1 MIDTAY
7 LLTILFIFVR
17 LSAFFI
23 LFKVIFPNGTP
34 SAMKLFLS
42 MIIAVS
48 IAGGVE
54 KVNVEIINSNYVFI
68 MYILNEIITGVI
80 LGLTTNIIF
89 EILTL
94 AGSWIDVHIGLS
106 MVSMMDANMA
116 NMTTVTAKFLQYLA
130 MVIFF
135 VSDAHL
141 LVIKSLI
148 HSVNIVPLGNNI
160 ITNESLM
167 ALMDVIIEYFFIGIK
182 IALPIV
188 LVIILTDVCMGLISK
203 VVPQINVMI
212 LGMPVK
218 MTVGLLLLSI
228 SISFIAKIFISTL
241 SNVPSMINKILSLA
255 PIMIIF
261 ASEEKTEEATPKK
274 KSDARKKGQIA
285 RSKDV
290 GVAITTIAVLLVIIT
305 LSDKIVDVFKNN
317 IVYYLQ
323 NIDSITISEINLKVI
338 SSNVIKAFLSAILP
352 FVLPIML
359 AGIVGSLM
367 QTGFLLSGEGL
378 KPSFSKL
385 NPINGFKNMFSMRKT
400 FDLIKNLIIVTV
412 VVYIG
417 YSFMTSNYESILQ
430 ISSLYLPSIGTE
442 VKGLVVSLFTK
453 ITILLVVLAA
463 IDYFVQ
469 FKFHQKDLRMTKQE
483 IKEEYKQAEGDQQ
496 VKAKIKQKQRAMSR
510 QRMMQAVGDATVV
523 ITNPTHIA
531 VAIKYEEGKN
541 SAPKLVAKGAEN
553 LAIKIKDVAREN
565 NVPIIENKP
574 LARLIYKKVEIEHEI
589 PQDMYQAV
597 AEILVVIFKMKGKK

>member
-228 SISFIAKIFISTL
+228 SISFIAKIFIT
-241 SNVPSMINKILSLA
+241 
-255 PIMIIF
+255 
-261 ASEEKTEEATPKK
+261 
-274 KSDARKKGQIA
+274 
-285 RSKDV
+285 
-290 GVAITTIAVLLVIIT
+290 
-305 LSDKIVDVFKNN
+305 
-317 IVYYLQ
+317 
-323 NIDSITISEINLKVI
+323 
-338 SSNVIKAFLSAILP
+338 
-352 FVLPIML
+352 
-359 AGIVGSLM
+359 
-367 QTGFLLSGEGL
+367 
-378 KPSFSKL
+378 
-385 NPINGFKNMFSMRKT
+385 
-400 FDLIKNLIIVTV
+400 
-412 VVYIG
+412 
-417 YSFMTSNYESILQ
+417 
-430 ISSLYLPSIGTE
+430 
-442 VKGLVVSLFTK
+442 
-453 ITILLVVLAA
+453 
-463 IDYFVQ
+463 
-469 FKFHQKDLRMTKQE
+469 
-483 IKEEYKQAEGDQQ
+483 
-496 VKAKIKQKQRAMSR
+496 
-510 QRMMQAVGDATVV
+510 
-523 ITNPTHIA
+523 
-531 VAIKYEEGKN
+531 
-541 SAPKLVAKGAEN
+541 
-553 LAIKIKDVAREN
+553 
-565 NVPIIENKP
+565 
-574 LARLIYKKVEIEHEI
+574 
-589 PQDMYQAV
+589 
-597 AEILVVIFKMKGKK
+597 